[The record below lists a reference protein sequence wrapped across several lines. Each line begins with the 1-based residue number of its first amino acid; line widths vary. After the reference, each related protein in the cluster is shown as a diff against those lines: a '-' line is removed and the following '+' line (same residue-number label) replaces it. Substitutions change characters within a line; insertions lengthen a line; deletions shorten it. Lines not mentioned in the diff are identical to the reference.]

1 MQLDR
6 LSLAGVGLLWCVAS
20 MAGCMDEA
28 VARAGPD
35 QIVEPGAAVTLDGS
49 ASKPSRRGALNYL
62 WEVAEGPTIAF
73 SDATGQATTFEAPRQ
88 GTETLYRVRLKVTY
102 VDYAGRPVPANSS
115 TDDVNVRV
123 LADPDLLGQE
133 PSDDETTDDA
143 STNGGESADDGEAVN
158 ENTSADEE
166 AVQNVST
173 TG

>member
-6 LSLAGVGLLWCVAS
+6 LSLVGVGLLWCVVP

-35 QIVEPGAAVTLDGS
+35 QTVEAGATVTLDGS

-62 WEVAEGPTIAF
+62 WEVSEGPAITF
-73 SDATGQATTFEAPRQ
+73 SDANGQATTFEAPRQ

-123 LADPDLLGQE
+123 LADPELLGQE
-133 PSDDETTDDA
+133 PSDDETTDD
-143 STNGGESADDGEAVN
+143 GEAVN
-158 ENTSADEE
+158 GNTSADEE
-166 AVQNVST
+166 SVPDAST
-173 TG
+173 TGQQATSKQE